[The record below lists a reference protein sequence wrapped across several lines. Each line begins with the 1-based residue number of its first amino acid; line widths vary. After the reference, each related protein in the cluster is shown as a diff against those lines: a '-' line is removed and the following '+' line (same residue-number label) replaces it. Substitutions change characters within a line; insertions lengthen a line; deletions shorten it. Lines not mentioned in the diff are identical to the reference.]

1 MGKGLINAKQL
12 GSTIREK
19 RQSLGYT
26 QKSFADEIMVTEV
39 YMNNIE
45 TGKHIPS
52 NKLLKQIADKLGLT
66 ITIEIA

>member
-19 RQSLGYT
+19 RQNMGYT